1 MTDLRVT
8 KPEPQTPLVIDDDM
22 IKDLEGYDAPDV
34 PSGAGLLKPRLAL
47 MQATSPQVSKSSE
60 KYIRGAEVGDFCLFG
75 GNSAGE
81 VFKNGVVVIPCHFC
95 THHVHWGKERGGA
108 PIRDYGVDDA
118 ILNQCK
124 RVGQNY
130 FLPSTEEVVLE
141 ATWSALVT
149 ELDDS
154 LPLGEETGWIEA
166 VFIQHHA
173 QWRDANAWGKAIKDE
188 ALIEIQGERLW
199 KPTVIFWRA
208 WNLTA
213 GDRKGKKGEWLGAKA
228 ERGPTLYEIDPSG
241 GLMDLAKRYANECKT
256 EAMRFKPDPADRART
271 IEGSLTEPR
280 G

>member
-1 MTDLRVT
+1 M
-8 KPEPQTPLVIDDDM
+8 
-22 IKDLEGYDAPDV
+22 
-34 PSGAGLLKPRLAL
+34 
-47 MQATSPQVSKSSE
+47 SKSSG
-60 KYIRGAEVGDFCLFG
+60 KYIRGAEVGGFCLFG

-81 VFKNGVVVIPCHFC
+81 VFKNGVVVIPVPLLHPSCPLGQGTC
-95 THHVHWGKERGGA
+95 GGA

-141 ATWSALVT
+141 ATWSVLVT

-256 EAMRFKPDPADRART
+256 EAMRFKPDPGDRART